1 MVIKKKN
8 AGSLKIP
15 YEAPLT
21 EIVLVQSEGVMNPDS
36 WTGDT
41 YENRMNIYEE
51 GEGGWDGN
59 TKGAKGGNLWDNED
73 MWDD

>member
-1 MVIKKKN
+1 MVIKKMN

-41 YENRMNIYEE
+41 YENRMNIENEKE
-51 GEGGWDGN
+51 GWGDGN
-59 TKGAKGGNLWDNED
+59 TKGAKGNNLWDNED
-73 MWDD
+73 MWDE